1 MMVAFRFSVAEYA
14 VKCARDGNFEEL
26 IKYLNHPDAP
36 IEGEMRQLLVEIV
49 KGSKLLTR
57 HRPRSRTATLHGLK
71 ETADQVSTLMARGLG
86 KTDAV
91 EEVARERKRSTS
103 YVWSALRAFPDEDYP
118 DESAT

>member
-1 MMVAFRFSVAEYA
+1 MMVAFSYSVAEYA

-49 KGSKLLTR
+49 KRSKRLVAN
-57 HRPRSRTATLHGLK
+57 RPSATA
-71 ETADQVSTLMARGLG
+71 ETMEGWEKAADQVSMLMARGLG

-91 EEVARERKRSTS
+91 QEVARERKRSTS
-103 YVWSALRAFPDEDYP
+103 YVWSALRAFPDEDYS